1 MKIALRYIIFAVIAT
16 VVNVGLQKISFLA
29 YSGYLSIYIAM
40 GIGTLG
46 GLLVKYYLDKKYIFY
61 YITAEIS
68 EDITKFLFYSLMGVL
83 TTVIFWGTELTFN
96 ALWEH
101 PESKFVGAIVG
112 LSIGYFIK
120 YQLDKK
126 FVFVYSQ

>member
-16 VVNVGLQKISFLA
+16 VVNVGLQKISFGV

-40 GIGTLG
+40 GIGTIG
-46 GLLVKYYLDKKYIFY
+46 GLIVKYYLDKKYIFY
-61 YITAEIS
+61 FVTS
-68 EDITKFLFYSLMGVL
+68 NVTEDMTKFLFYSLMGVL
-83 TTVIFWGTELTFN
+83 TTVIFWGTELAFN
-96 ALWEH
+96 ALWDH

-112 LSIGYFIK
+112 LSIGYFTK

-126 FVFVYSQ
+126 FVFTV